1 MGVYVTCPDGDEIFS
16 THVEAYEWLSS
27 LDYAP
32 EANVNVEFPVSLA
45 RVLSD
50 DGVSVW
56 IRNDSSSQLIP
67 ENLKNLLDRS
77 DRLC

>member
-16 THVEAYEWLSS
+16 THVEAYKWLSS

-32 EANVNVEFPVSLA
+32 EAKADVEFPVSLA

-56 IRNDSSSQLIP
+56 LRNDSSSQLIQ
-67 ENLKNLLDRS
+67 KS
-77 DRLC
+77 